1 MNKHVCR
8 RALRGFISGIGFA
21 VDVSPLGRAGF
32 LSDEGNKVCNVG
44 METLRLI
51 RDVLYDGHAI
61 CPKGHFIDGYLQLL
75 CQNPFQLN

>member
-1 MNKHVCR
+1 M
-8 RALRGFISGIGFA
+8 IGFA

-32 LSDEGNKVCNVG
+32 LSDKGNKVCNVG

-61 CPKGHFIDGYLQLL
+61 CPKGHFIDGYLTPLSKSCSAELIRWQ
-75 CQNPFQLN
+75 QSTPIKGW